1 VSYRV
6 VLLPGDGI
14 GPETV
19 AAAVEV
25 LHAAA
30 DSFGFA
36 LDLEEHPFGGA
47 AIDAVGSPFPE
58 DTRRACLA
66 ADAVLK
72 GAVGGPRWDRGE
84 VRPEQGMLAIRRLL
98 GVYAN
103 LRPVRTRPTI
113 PSPLRP
119 EVAEGVDLVIVRE
132 LVGGLYFGD
141 SGRDG
146 DRAWD
151 TCAYGAD
158 EIRRVVRRAFDLAGR
173 RRGRVTSV
181 DKANVL
187 ESSRLWREVT
197 EEVAAD
203 FPAVELEHQLV
214 DSMTMRLVERPS
226 ELDVIVT
233 ENLFGDILSDLAAA
247 VTGGIGLAPSASL
260 ADDGPGLFEAVH
272 GSAPDIAGGGRAN
285 PIATILS
292 AALLLDA
299 VGEHAAAAA
308 VSEAAE
314 AVIGVGPHT
323 PDLGGTATT
332 AQVSTAVAA
341 RVSAHLPL
349 PTEVR

>member
-1 VSYRV
+1 VRHRV

-30 DSFGFA
+30 DAFGFTLE
-36 LDLEEHPFGGA
+36 LDEHPFGGA

-58 DTRRACLA
+58 ETRRACLA

-72 GAVGGPRWDRGE
+72 GAIGGPRWDAGE
-84 VRPEQGMLAIRRLL
+84 VRPEQGMLAIRQLL

-103 LRPVRTRPTI
+103 LRPVRTRPNV

-119 EVAEGVDLVIVRE
+119 EVADGVDMLIVRE

-141 SGRDG
+141 SGREG

-151 TCAYGAD
+151 TCAYTED
-158 EIRRVVRRAFDLAGR
+158 EIRRVVRRGFQLAGR

-187 ESSRLWREVT
+187 ESSRLWRAVT
-197 EEVAAD
+197 EEVAAE
-203 FPAVELEHQLV
+203 FPEVELEHQLV
-214 DSMTMRLVERPS
+214 DSMTMRLVERPAD
-226 ELDVIVT
+226 LDVVVT

-272 GSAPDIAGGGRAN
+272 GSAPDIAGSGQAN
-285 PIATILS
+285 PMATILS
-292 AALLLDA
+292 AALMLDA
-299 VGEHAAAAA
+299 LDERAAAAA
-308 VSEAAE
+308 VTEAAE
-314 AVIGVGPHT
+314 SVIAAGPHT

-332 AQVSTAVAA
+332 AQVATAVAA
-341 RVSAHLPL
+341 RVTARQPL